1 MHNTWFLLSCCL
13 HSLFRSFHHS
23 ICWCFLLKRFHE
35 YTPQK
40 KGQKPSTILH
50 GGDEYLGRNR
60 RRIGDR
66 SNLCS
71 SHSLKLSNHL
81 INVNELLLKKRDQQT
96 FNENSKVDS
105 PCPQLKQLVHHWSF
119 PQQPLQEHQLQCWQ
133 LLSPVLLSITSH
145 SQPFSYFMCMHFSS
159 RYHSSSGFNKL
170 CHLSVLCSLTS

>member
-1 MHNTWFLLSCCL
+1 MNTLRKRKAK
-13 HSLFRSFHHS
+13 SLPQFYMEEMNTSAGAEEELVTGAISSAVTAS
-23 ICWCFLLKRFHE
+23 ISATTWLMSMNF
-35 YTPQK
+35 YWK
-40 KGQKPSTILH
+40 KEIS
-50 GGDEYLGRNR
+50 
-60 RRIGDR
+60 
-66 SNLCS
+66 
-71 SHSLKLSNHL
+71 
-81 INVNELLLKKRDQQT
+81 QQT

-145 SQPFSYFMCMHFSS
+145 TQSFSYFMCTHFSS